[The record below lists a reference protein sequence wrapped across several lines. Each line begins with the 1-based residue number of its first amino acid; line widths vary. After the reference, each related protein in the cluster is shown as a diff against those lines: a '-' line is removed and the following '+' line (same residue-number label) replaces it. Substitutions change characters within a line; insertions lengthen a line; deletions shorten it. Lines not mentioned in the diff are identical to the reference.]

1 MLQQKFRQ
9 SHTLFYYLLKISFLI
24 FTYFSL
30 LFSFSFP
37 LRTNKKQKKK
47 QKNKKQNQ
55 GGFNWMSLVNLG
67 LRLML
72 STLNNGGSGVAG
84 GLDKAD
90 SQSGSTA
97 ASLSQVYLTII
108 F

>member
-1 MLQQKFRQ
+1 
-9 SHTLFYYLLKISFLI
+9 
-24 FTYFSL
+24 
-30 LFSFSFP
+30 
-37 LRTNKKQKKK
+37 
-47 QKNKKQNQ
+47 
-55 GGFNWMSLVNLG
+55 MSLVNLG

-108 F
+108 LKPLLHTTLYPPFLITNLNRHRNSSLPFSTTKKTITYSGGF

>member
-1 MLQQKFRQ
+1 
-9 SHTLFYYLLKISFLI
+9 
-24 FTYFSL
+24 
-30 LFSFSFP
+30 
-37 LRTNKKQKKK
+37 
-47 QKNKKQNQ
+47 
-55 GGFNWMSLVNLG
+55 MSLVNLG